1 VRFAQIGLK
10 LLLCYSYGRIYLELL
25 TVAPTQKKKG
35 RAKKAN
41 PAAHVEAEV
50 EVLPSEEAEFEDSLP
65 DEAEA
70 LEVEDLSDL
79 EEEFKTT
86 TKEKTSKRKSKS
98 SGAVVSYDPLKAY
111 LAEISQYPKLS
122 REEERDL
129 AISYLEKGDLN
140 AAYKL
145 TVANLW
151 LVVAIARRYQRAARS
166 LLDLIQEGNI
176 GLMEAVKNF
185 DPYKEVRFPSYATW
199 WIKAYIVRF
208 VIANWRLV
216 KLGTT
221 QAQRKLFFNL
231 EKEKTKLEKQ
241 GFVPDS
247 KLLASSLNVKES
259 EVIEMQQ
266 RLGGA
271 DISVDAPVGGDESTT
286 LHSIL
291 AADALNAEDTLAA
304 DQVRQRLFEAMNEF
318 SNDLNEKEKVIYEKR
333 LLSEEKAT
341 LQEIADEFS
350 ISKERVR
357 QLENRIKSK
366 LKKYLEEKL
375 GEAFLMSDLGLG

>member
-1 VRFAQIGLK
+1 
-10 LLLCYSYGRIYLELL
+10 
-25 TVAPTQKKKG
+25 
-35 RAKKAN
+35 
-41 PAAHVEAEV
+41 
-50 EVLPSEEAEFEDSLP
+50 
-65 DEAEA
+65 
-70 LEVEDLSDL
+70 
-79 EEEFKTT
+79 
-86 TKEKTSKRKSKS
+86 
-98 SGAVVSYDPLKAY
+98 
-111 LAEISQYPKLS
+111 
-122 REEERDL
+122 
-129 AISYLEKGDLN
+129 
-140 AAYKL
+140 
-145 TVANLW
+145 
-151 LVVAIARRYQRAARS
+151 
-166 LLDLIQEGNI
+166 
-176 GLMEAVKNF
+176 
-185 DPYKEVRFPSYATW
+185 
-199 WIKAYIVRF
+199 
-208 VIANWRLV
+208 LV